1 MPIIKLIKYHLR
13 TLLITIT
20 SLCLFLFLL
29 QTASILGLNAQAVR
43 SDQVDQLARI
53 LTRQVAIG
61 LFPLLKM
68 DDGSDLIAQQL
79 DKLTQEARIL
89 DASVYRMD
97 GALIAHSGDT
107 THVRD
112 RLGLDGSQRRAMLNR
127 QMVEIISENN
137 TPLGFLRLTLD
148 THVQSTDDQLIDN
161 TTNMIRLMLLSALLI
176 GIVITHTLFKDRSLI
191 TDSQRITGFPRLSKS
206 ATEIKLPVSTPSIPS
221 SPPHLLLANRASDNS
236 STNLCGTSAL
246 DSELS
251 TTHAKLKQRR
261 RRRIPA
267 RKTHYRR

>member
-13 TLLITIT
+13 TLLIAAV
-20 SLCLFLFLL
+20 CLSIFLSLL
-29 QTASILGLNAQAVR
+29 QAASIFGLNAQAAR
-43 SDQVDQLARI
+43 SDQVDQLART
-53 LTRQVAIG
+53 LTRQVAVG

-68 DDGSDLIAQQL
+68 DDASDQIAQQL

-97 GALIAHSGDT
+97 GALLAHSGDNAS
-107 THVRD
+107 VRD

-127 QMVEIISENN
+127 QMVEIIAENN

-161 TTNMIRLMLLSALLI
+161 TTGMIRLMLLSALVI
-176 GIVITHTLFKDRSLI
+176 GIAITHALLKDRSLI
-191 TDSQRITGFPRLSKS
+191 NGGLLKDSYLITGRAHSRQQS
-206 ATEIKLPVSTPSIPS
+206 AASGINPHTSTPSTPQNTLS
-221 SPPHLLLANRASDNS
+221 GSHDTTVAESD
-236 STNLCGTSAL
+236 
-246 DSELS
+246 LS
-251 TTHAKLKQRR
+251 NAHAKLKQRR
-261 RRRIPA
+261 RRRMPN